1 MPPALPPR
9 NSGKR
14 KTQRGKSRPGKS
26 QPAKVNGSR
35 SGESPGLTQ
44 LALRA
49 CLVAS
54 DAAFNARDFLTTST
68 HLAFLAVRD
77 CEKELDRIEQQM
89 DEQLPVAITQVS
101 ELEARELLACLRF
114 SNELERIGDL
124 LWWVTQRAQSLPV
137 RLPKP
142 DSELLIEMTGI
153 LEKMLHSV
161 REGFTQRQLGPA
173 SSVLRADREIDQLYR
188 ASFRRHVASNH
199 KRLSH
204 SADVL
209 LMAQALERAGDHAT
223 NLAEELF
230 RLIEGRSL
238 RHIPK
243 KRVRD

>member
-1 MPPALPPR
+1 MLPHISRTMPPALQPR
-9 NSGKR
+9 NSGRR
-14 KTQRGKSRPGKS
+14 KTQRGKPQSGK
-26 QPAKVNGSR
+26 PLAAKVNGSR

-44 LALRA
+44 MALRA

-54 DAAFNARDFLTTST
+54 DAPFNTRALLYTST

-89 DEQLPVAITQVS
+89 DEQLPAAITQVS

-137 RLPKP
+137 RLPQL
-142 DSELLIEMTGI
+142 DSDLLMEMTSI

-161 REGFTQRQLGPA
+161 REGFTQRQLDPA
-173 SSVLRADREIDQLYR
+173 SYVLRADREIDQLYR

-199 KRLSH
+199 KKMSH
-204 SADVL
+204 SADV
-209 LMAQALERAGDHAT
+209 
-223 NLAEELF
+223 
-230 RLIEGRSL
+230 
-238 RHIPK
+238 
-243 KRVRD
+243 

>member
-1 MPPALPPR
+1 MQREKP
-9 NSGKR
+9 
-14 KTQRGKSRPGKS
+14 QRGKM
-26 QPAKVNGSR
+26 QPAQVTGSR
-35 SGESPGLTQ
+35 SGEARGLTQ

-54 DAAFNARDFLTTST
+54 DAAFNIRDYLANAS
-68 HLAFLAVRD
+68 HIAFLAVRD

-89 DEQLPVAITQVS
+89 DQQLPAAITQVS

-124 LWWVTQRAQSLPV
+124 FWGVAQRAHNLPI

-142 DSELLIEMTGI
+142 DSVQLIEMTGI
-153 LEKMLHSV
+153 LEKMLQSV
-161 REGFTQRQLGPA
+161 REGFTRRELDPA
-173 SSVLRADREIDQLYR
+173 SYVLRADREIDQVYR
-188 ASFRRHVASNH
+188 ALFRRHVANSHH
-199 KRLSH
+199 KKMQH

-238 RHIPK
+238 RHMPK
-243 KRVRD
+243 KRMKD